1 LDSVLLPS
9 ITPQAGGRDLM
20 LQPAQLLD
28 HNTGSQ
34 SWFGS
39 LGVDLLHPAGSV
51 TMDFGAITL
60 TLQ

>member
-1 LDSVLLPS
+1 
-9 ITPQAGGRDLM
+9 M